1 MQFENDPLN
10 TCSRKALKAFCTV
23 TTPNHSENYSN
34 PSRLHRRGK
43 KTTATLIA
51 QVTRATHFLLLQII
65 IISSLLYFCIFIFHF
80 FLTASFSLKP
90 FGIKNQLPEWTESNR
105 WSGYRTSQTQK
116 KLFNLNDLAT
126 RGVQTI
132 VFGLTRDMKSFYGL
146 GNGCLTNVS
155 VSGSPLKRKQFSV

>member
-1 MQFENDPLN
+1 MYRHHPQPFCKLFQSLPTSSAWEEDDCDVN
-10 TCSRKALKAFCTV
+10 CSSHAGYAF
-23 TTPNHSENYSN
+23 
-34 PSRLHRRGK
+34 L
-43 KTTATLIA
+43 TASDYHYFFA
-51 QVTRATHFLLLQII
+51 
-65 IISSLLYFCIFIFHF
+65 SLFLYFYLSF

-90 FGIKNQLPEWTESNR
+90 FGIKKNQLPEWTESNR

-146 GNGCLTNVS
+146 GNGCLVNVS
-155 VSGSPLKRKQFSV
+155 VSGSLLKRKQFSV